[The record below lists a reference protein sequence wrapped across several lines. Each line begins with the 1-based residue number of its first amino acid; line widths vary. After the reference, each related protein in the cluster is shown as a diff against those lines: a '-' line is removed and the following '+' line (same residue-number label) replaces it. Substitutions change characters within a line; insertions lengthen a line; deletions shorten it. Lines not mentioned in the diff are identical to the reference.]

1 MIHYLVGFR
10 YIKSNRVAERS
21 SVWVLADSEAEAAEA
36 FMATHPAG
44 SNFRYEVAY
53 TTHPDA

>member
-1 MIHYLVGFR
+1 
-10 YIKSNRVAERS
+10 
-21 SVWVLADSEAEAAEA
+21 VWVLADSEAEAAEA